1 MSHCFDSVRFGAFEL
16 DRRSGELWKG
26 RNRLK
31 VAPQS
36 IEVLKALVERPGD
49 LVTRDELKDRLW
61 PADTFVDFEHG
72 LNTAVR
78 RLRAA
83 LGDSARTPRF
93 IETLPRRGYRF
104 IGRLDRAQDV
114 RPPGAAVSV
123 ASATAP
129 RELLAGEHA
138 ETAAAVTS
146 AHALARGPFR
156 SRWRALALVGSISI
170 VCAAVIVAA
179 WRPGRDEPRIAELPF
194 TVLEGDELS
203 GRFSPDAQD
212 VVFSWTQPDGR
223 ADIYLRNVHSDTVR
237 PFVVTEDAHEVGP
250 VFSPDGR
257 SIAFLRIG
265 AEGATVVVKPRDG
278 GPELSVTR
286 IPNPHYSFIASPGPY
301 LAWTPD
307 SAGLIYH
314 HGGLRVWRLDGAPS
328 VDLTRPPPTAAL
340 GDQDPALSPDGRT
353 LVFARV
359 TSAGSADLYR
369 LRLTDHLEPKG
380 QPERLFSN
388 GGWNRSPAWHPEGRR
403 IVFTSGHWGRQRLWY
418 LDVGKPSSA
427 RPVPG
432 IGADAHQPA
441 ISPVG
446 DLLYTRWFF
455 RRQLWALSLTAAGEA
470 RSTAEP
476 LVISTRADN
485 TPRIARDGSLIVFQ
499 SDRSGSF
506 EIWMAKVDGSDLR
519 RVTSFDGP
527 PAGSPDLSPDNSQVV
542 FDRIVDGQR
551 DVFVSDLRGTN
562 LRRLT
567 DDPADDVVPRWSADG
582 RSVYFASYRE
592 GTSQIWKVAVD
603 TGRALR
609 MTRDGGLVAEE
620 SPDGRTLYFTR
631 DDEAATALLAMP
643 SAGGEARLVIEG
655 LNHRQMAVTND
666 GIYYVAAAAPTEI
679 RFLDL
684 SSGAHRHVA
693 TLPRTVTGS
702 IAADVNHRMIIFG
715 FAGPPPG
722 DLILARGVRLP

>member
-1 MSHCFDSVRFGAFEL
+1 MEGRQALVIHAQQPQHRGVEVVHVHAAGNGPVIPLPSAPMPHSSDSVRFGAFEL
-16 DRRSGELWKG
+16 DRRSGELRKG
-26 RNRLK
+26 RTRLK
-31 VAPQS
+31 VSPQS

-83 LGDSARTPRF
+83 LGDSAHTPRL

-104 IGRLDRAQDV
+104 IGRIDPAQDE

-123 ASATAP
+123 ASETAP
-129 RELLAGEHA
+129 RDLLAGKDSEIASA
-138 ETAAAVTS
+138 ETR
-146 AHALARGPFR
+146 AHALAGGSAREPFR
-156 SRWRALALVGSISI
+156 SHWRALALVGSISI
-170 VCAAVIVAA
+170 VCAAVIVA

-203 GRFSPDAQD
+203 GRFSPDGQD
-212 VVFSWTQPDGR
+212 VVFSWTPPGGR
-223 ADIYLRNVHSDTVR
+223 ADIYLRSVHSDMVR
-237 PFVVTEDAHEVGP
+237 PFVVTDDADEVGP

-257 SIAFLRIG
+257 SIAFLRLG
-265 AEGATVVVKPRDG
+265 AVDAAIVVQPRDG
-278 GPELSVTR
+278 GPEGRVTR
-286 IPNPHYSFIASPGPY
+286 IRNPHYSFIASPGPY
-301 LAWTPD
+301 LAWTSD
-307 SAGLIYH
+307 SGGLIYH
-314 HGGLRVWRLDGAPS
+314 DGGLRLWRLNGERTI
-328 VDLTRPPPTAAL
+328 DLTRPPPTAAL
-340 GDQDPALSPDGRT
+340 GDQDPALCPEGKS
-353 LVFARV
+353 LVFVRV
-359 TSAGSADLYR
+359 ASAGSADLYR
-369 LRLTDHLEPKG
+369 LRLTDQFEPKG
-380 QPERLFSN
+380 QPELLFSN
-388 GGWNRSPAWHPEGRR
+388 GGWNRSPAWHPDGRR
-403 IVFTSGHWGRQRLWY
+403 IIFTSGHWGRQRLWY
-418 LDVGKPSSA
+418 LDVGKPSAA
-427 RPVPG
+427 RPVAG

-455 RRQLWALSLTAAGEA
+455 RRQLWALPLAAAGEA
-470 RSTAEP
+470 RSAPEP

-485 TPRIARDGSLIVFQ
+485 TPRIGRDGSHVVFQ

-506 EIWMAKVDGSDLR
+506 EIWVAKVDGSDLR

-527 PAGSPDLSPDNSQVV
+527 PAGSPDLSPDSAHVV

-592 GTSQIWKVAVD
+592 GASQIWKVAID
-603 TGRALR
+603 TGRAIR

-631 DDEAATALLAMP
+631 DDKAATAGSRRLAGRSRAQREP
-643 SAGGEARLVIEG
+643 LGAANSQLTTARRKTH
-655 LNHRQMAVTND
+655 N
-666 GIYYVAAAAPTEI
+666 
-679 RFLDL
+679 
-684 SSGAHRHVA
+684 S
-693 TLPRTVTGS
+693 
-702 IAADVNHRMIIFG
+702 
-715 FAGPPPG
+715 
-722 DLILARGVRLP
+722 RLTTTA